1 MEGRS
6 AVSEGESGV
15 GLARCVLAWLYQQ
28 LHGKSFEHGEGAFSI
43 SPMHAAHHHCG
54 GWGQAARHGVQMYM
68 PSMRRDR
75 APQPSHLLSKYLQRH
90 GALCEALQPLSSL
103 PCTAFVGP
111 M

>member
-43 SPMHAAHHHCG
+43 SPMHAAHHYCG
-54 GWGQAARHGVQMYM
+54 GGGGAG
-68 PSMRRDR
+68 
-75 APQPSHLLSKYLQRH
+75 SKAWCADVYAQH
-90 GALCEALQPLSSL
+90 AKG
-103 PCTAFVGP
+103 
-111 M
+111 